1 LRSRRARSEV
11 GVLDPGNDDKGGE
24 AGQVL
29 GGSGESSRGGS
40 FGLAEPFVDGK
51 GEAGKNVAAFKML
64 IFAQNDRVIS
74 IGEDANLPALG
85 IDVSDLK
92 HSGSKVL
99 VKLARHLAQ
108 GVSLAE
114 DLHDKVGCHRG
125 DLAVLARFLG
135 IALPGDERDVGN
147 SHKAGEETTDSSNPM
162 TFSTRTPSTSSQ
174 SRFVRSWTSI
184 TSCSVA
190 VPGVGTRRTREAG
203 MPPRRSSRS
212 ATVWSCSAVAL
223 AMGTPSTLW

>member
-1 LRSRRARSEV
+1 MRLRARPRSRRARSEV

-29 GGSGESSRGGS
+29 GGSGGSSRGGS
-40 FGLAEPFVDGK
+40 FGLAEPFADGK

-85 IDVSDLK
+85 IDVPELK

-99 VKLARHLAQ
+99 VKLARHLAR

-114 DLHDKVGCHRG
+114 NFHR
-125 DLAVLARFLG
+125 LRCL
-135 IALPGDERDVGN
+135 I
-147 SHKAGEETTDSSNPM
+147 
-162 TFSTRTPSTSSQ
+162 
-174 SRFVRSWTSI
+174 
-184 TSCSVA
+184 
-190 VPGVGTRRTREAG
+190 
-203 MPPRRSSRS
+203 
-212 ATVWSCSAVAL
+212 
-223 AMGTPSTLW
+223 